1 MPDFLAACES
11 VTRLDMI
18 ECEQSLVFVAHVI
31 HSVVDRRAVAR
42 GGQHHVEHDLGH
54 VYLFPSG

>member
-11 VTRLDMI
+11 VTCLDMI
-18 ECEQSLVFVAHVI
+18 ECVQSLVFVVHVV

-42 GGQHHVEHDLGH
+42 GGQHHVEHDRRH
-54 VYLFPSG
+54 VYLLTSR